1 MDLRTGE
8 PTVITR
14 KRMTRR
20 QKRTVLS
27 NIALLMETEAPA
39 TEMPAAVPQ
48 MRKVGP
54 CIPSTT
60 SEFAERSLSLRDR
73 KGTTPASTM
82 RGARNSCFNPAKQG
96 IIVEILAKLLNLI
109 KKKNCKKML
118 TEERGE
124 GSLKL
129 DYHIH
134 GYTESEKNQQKQ
146 EYMKSLNFFAFRLNR
161 GNVKNHTIHSS
172 VWKP

>member
-14 KRMTRR
+14 KRMTRK

-60 SEFAERSLSLRDR
+60 SESAKRSLSLCDRMGTMLVGQTFRDALR
-73 KGTTPASTM
+73 ALAIAKTPASHHAGT
-82 RGARNSCFNPAKQG
+82 RNACNTISPPPPPPPPRPRSLPKSPLSSRQLHLARYHSRSLARISGQDQSCPRS
-96 IIVEILAKLLNLI
+96 
-109 KKKNCKKML
+109 
-118 TEERGE
+118 TEGV
-124 GSLKL
+124 G
-129 DYHIH
+129 
-134 GYTESEKNQQKQ
+134 
-146 EYMKSLNFFAFRLNR
+146 
-161 GNVKNHTIHSS
+161 
-172 VWKP
+172 